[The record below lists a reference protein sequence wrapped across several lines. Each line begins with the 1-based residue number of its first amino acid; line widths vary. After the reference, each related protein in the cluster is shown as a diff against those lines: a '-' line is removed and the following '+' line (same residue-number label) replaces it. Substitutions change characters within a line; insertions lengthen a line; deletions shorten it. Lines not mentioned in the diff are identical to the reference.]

1 MVEYTGLGKIQER
14 NLSFLF
20 IHFFSELLFFFL
32 LLSLLSLYRLNFL
45 LYFENKEIFFLVC
58 EYKFVEHFVI

>member
-14 NLSFLF
+14 ILSFLF
-20 IHFFSELLFFFL
+20 IHLLFFLL

-45 LYFENKEIFFLVC
+45 LYFENKEIFFLVY
-58 EYKFVEHFVI
+58 EYKFVEHF